1 MQLLHLIRSDS
12 IIAWLHDHF
21 HFKQW
26 PFDKQGHYCAIWS
39 DRRSEEN
46 QENPSGHEK
55 QHVGREKKTQKH
67 EWEHSARCTTL
78 RFSQVRVTLATM
90 IPLLWPFDL
99 LILWSFLLCLCS
111 SPTPL
116 GCCIF
121 CKQEHSLLPS
131 FLQASGATATS
142 PIPRGFGLKPIWR
155 LGIQR

>member
-1 MQLLHLIRSDS
+1 MIIIYCFNQDAVAPFDTERLYHCM
-12 IIAWLHDHF
+12 IAWPY

-39 DRRSEEN
+39 DHRSEEN

-55 QHVGREKKTQKH
+55 PEKKTQKH

-99 LILWSFLLCLCS
+99 LILWSLLLCLCS
-111 SPTPL
+111 SPTPVSFFANKSTVCFL
-116 GCCIF
+116 LIYKPVVQLQPHQF
-121 CKQEHSLLPS
+121 HVVLDSSL
-131 FLQASGATATS
+131 SG
-142 PIPRGFGLKPIWR
+142 G
-155 LGIQR
+155 